1 MAEEQNLPNEEDVK
15 KPEAEVKE
23 VEQKA
28 SDVEIEIEDDTP
40 EPDQN
45 RKNLPKELVERLDS
59 DELTEYDDKVKD
71 KIYQLKK
78 VWHDERREK
87 ERIARENQEAIKAA
101 QKLMEENKKLKAKQQ
116 EDEKSYIDAA
126 KNAAEL
132 EIAAAKVAYK
142 EAYDAGDSEKLVEAQ
157 QKLNEANFKAE
168 RIKSYKPSLQIPE
181 NSVKDKEDKA
191 PAALPPD
198 AKALEWQKK
207 NDWFGQDEEMTS
219 LALGLH
225 EKLVKQNGPA
235 YATTDEYYDRIN
247 ETMRKRFPEHFD
259 TDSDDAEVETKET
272 TKAKP
277 AAVVAPVTRT
287 TSSKK
292 IRLTTSQVN
301 LAKKLGLTP
310 EQYAKEMIRLENRN
324 G

>member
-15 KPEAEVKE
+15 KPEAGVKE

-101 QKLMEENKKLKAKQQ
+101 QKLMAENKKLKSQFASTAQN
-116 EDEKSYIDAA
+116 EVNLELEAA
-126 KNAAEL
+126 KKQYKDAYEL
-132 EIAAAKVAYK
+132 
-142 EAYDAGDSEKLVEAQ
+142 GDSEKVLEAQ
-157 QKLNEANFKAE
+157 QKLNEVNFKAQ
-168 RIKSYKPSLQIPE
+168 RIKSLQTPK
-181 NSVKDKEDKA
+181 NSVKEKEDKA

-207 NDWFGQDEEMTS
+207 NDWFGKDDEMTS

-235 YATTDEYYDRIN
+235 YATTDEYYNRIN

-301 LAKKLGLTP
+301 LAKKLGLSP

>member
-15 KPEAEVKE
+15 KPEAGVKE

-101 QKLMEENKKLKAKQQ
+101 QKLMAENKKLKSQFASTAQN
-116 EDEKSYIDAA
+116 EVNLELEAA
-126 KNAAEL
+126 KKQYKDAYEL
-132 EIAAAKVAYK
+132 
-142 EAYDAGDSEKLVEAQ
+142 GDSEKVLEAQ
-157 QKLNEANFKAE
+157 QKLNEVNFKAQ
-168 RIKSYKPSLQIPE
+168 RIKSLQTPK
-181 NSVKDKEDKA
+181 NSVQEKEDKA

-207 NDWFGQDEEMTS
+207 NDWFGKDDEMTS

-235 YATTDEYYDRIN
+235 YATTDEYYNRIN

-277 AAVVAPVTRT
+277 ATIIAPVTRT

-310 EQYAKEMIRLENRN
+310 EQYAKEMIRLESRN

>member
-1 MAEEQNLPNEEDVK
+1 MKMAEEQNLPNEEDVK
-15 KPEAEVKE
+15 KPEAALEA
-23 VEQKA
+23 KA

-40 EPDQN
+40 EEDQN
-45 RKNLPKELVERLDS
+45 RKNLPKELVQKLES
-59 DELTEYDDKVKD
+59 DELDDYDDKVKD

-87 ERIARENQEAIKAA
+87 ERIARENAEAIRAA
-101 QKLMEENKKLKAKQQ
+101 QKLREENKQLRANSENNQTEYLKAI
-116 EDEKSYIDAA
+116 ESAADYELLAA
-126 KNAAEL
+126 KQ
-132 EIAAAKVAYK
+132 AYK
-142 EAYDAGDSEKLVEAQ
+142 TAHDDGDTDKMTEAQ
-157 QKLNEANFKAE
+157 QKISEAT
-168 RIKSYKPSLQIPE
+168 YKKEKVNQYKTSLQNKE
-181 NSVKDKEDKA
+181 NDVKQENKET

-198 AKALEWQKK
+198 AKAVEWQKQ

-225 EKLVKQNGPA
+225 EKLVRQNGSS
-235 YATTDEYYDRIN
+235 YATTDEYYKRID

-259 TDSDDAEVETKET
+259 VEEVETKEP
-272 TKAKP
+272 TKSKP

-301 LAKKLGLTP
+301 LAKKLGLSP
-310 EQYAKEMIRLENRN
+310 EQYAKEMIKLENRN

>member
-1 MAEEQNLPNEEDVK
+1 MKMAEEQNLPNEEDVK
-15 KPEAEVKE
+15 KPEAALEA
-23 VEQKA
+23 KA

-40 EPDQN
+40 EEDQN
-45 RKNLPKELVERLDS
+45 RKNLPKELVHKLES
-59 DELTEYDDKVKD
+59 DELDDYDDKVKD

-87 ERIARENQEAIKAA
+87 ERIARENAEAIRAA
-101 QKLMEENKKLKAKQQ
+101 QKLREENKQLKANSENNQTEYLKAI
-116 EDEKSYIDAA
+116 ESAADYELLAA
-126 KNAAEL
+126 KQ
-132 EIAAAKVAYK
+132 AYK
-142 EAYDAGDSEKLVEAQ
+142 TAHDDGDTDKMTEAQ
-157 QKLNEANFKAE
+157 QKISEAT
-168 RIKSYKPSLQIPE
+168 YKKEKVNQYKTSLQNKE
-181 NSVKDKEDKA
+181 NDVKQEDKDT

-198 AKALEWQKK
+198 AKAVEWQKQ

-225 EKLVKQNGPA
+225 EKLVRQNGSS
-235 YATTDEYYDRIN
+235 YATTDEYYKRID

-259 TDSDDAEVETKET
+259 VEEVETKEP
-272 TKAKP
+272 TKSKP

-301 LAKKLGLTP
+301 LAKKLGLSP
-310 EQYAKEMIRLENRN
+310 EQYAKEMIKLENRN

>member
-1 MAEEQNLPNEEDVK
+1 MAEEQTLLNEEDVK
-15 KPEAEVKE
+15 KPEAGVEGKE
-23 VEQKA
+23 VEQET

-40 EPDQN
+40 ESDKN
-45 RKNLPKELVERLDS
+45 RKNLPKELVQKLES
-59 DELTEYDDKVKD
+59 DELDDYDDKVKD

-101 QKLMEENKKLKAKQQ
+101 QTLREENKQLKANSENNQTEYLKAI
-116 EDEKSYIDAA
+116 ESAADYELLAA
-126 KNAAEL
+126 KQ
-132 EIAAAKVAYK
+132 AYK
-142 EAYDAGDSEKLVEAQ
+142 TAHDDGDTDKITEAQ
-157 QKLNEANFKAE
+157 QKISEAT
-168 RIKSYKPSLQIPE
+168 YKKEKVNQYKTSLQNKE
-181 NSVKDKEDKA
+181 NTVKKEDTKET

-198 AKALEWQKK
+198 AKAVEWQRQ

-225 EKLVKQNGPA
+225 EKLVRQNGSS
-235 YATTDEYYDRIN
+235 YATTDEYYERIN

-259 TDSDDAEVETKET
+259 DKEVETKEP
-272 TKAKP
+272 TKSKP
-277 AAVVAPVTRT
+277 AAIVAPVTRT

-292 IRLTTSQVN
+292 IRMTTSQVA
-301 LAKKLGLTP
+301 LAKKLGLSP
-310 EQYAKEMIRLENRN
+310 EQYAKEMIKLENRN

>member
-15 KPEAEVKE
+15 KPEAEVEEKE

-40 EPDQN
+40 VPDQN

-101 QKLMEENKKLKAKQQ
+101 QKLMEENKKLKSQFANTAQN
-116 EDEKSYIDAA
+116 EVNLELEAA
-126 KNAAEL
+126 KKQYKDAYEL
-132 EIAAAKVAYK
+132 
-142 EAYDAGDSEKLVEAQ
+142 GDSEKVLEAQ
-157 QKLNEANFKAE
+157 QKLNEVNFKAQK
-168 RIKSYKPSLQIPE
+168 IKSLQPTE

-207 NDWFGQDEEMTS
+207 NDWFGKDDEMTS

-235 YATTDEYYDRIN
+235 YATTDEYYNRIN

-301 LAKKLGLTP
+301 LAKKLGLSP

>member
-1 MAEEQNLPNEEDVK
+1 MKMAEEQNLPNEEDVK
-15 KPEAEVKE
+15 KPEAALEA
-23 VEQKA
+23 KA

-40 EPDQN
+40 EEDQN
-45 RKNLPKELVERLDS
+45 RKNLPKELVHKLES
-59 DELTEYDDKVKD
+59 DELDDYDDKVKD

-87 ERIARENQEAIKAA
+87 ERIARENAEAIRAA
-101 QKLMEENKKLKAKQQ
+101 QKLREENKQLKANSENNQTEYLKAI
-116 EDEKSYIDAA
+116 ESAADYELLAA
-126 KNAAEL
+126 KQ
-132 EIAAAKVAYK
+132 AYK
-142 EAYDAGDSEKLVEAQ
+142 TAHDDGDTDKMTEAQ
-157 QKLNEANFKAE
+157 QKISEAT
-168 RIKSYKPSLQIPE
+168 YKKEKVNQYKTSLQNKE
-181 NSVKDKEDKA
+181 NDVKQEDKDT

-198 AKALEWQKK
+198 AKAVEWQKQ

-225 EKLVKQNGPA
+225 EKLVRQNGSS
-235 YATTDEYYDRIN
+235 YATTDEYYKRID

-259 TDSDDAEVETKET
+259 VEEVETREP
-272 TKAKP
+272 TKSKP

-301 LAKKLGLTP
+301 LAKKLGLSP
-310 EQYAKEMIRLENRN
+310 EQYAKEMIKLENRN